1 MKLMKNTFL
10 SVSKMIAI
18 GDRKATIAIAIG
30 DIKATIVM
38 ATSDL
43 FSIGDWDRDW
53 DPKFDQDR
61 NHNFRDRGHALV
73 KLMKWKLYL

>member
-18 GDRKATIAIAIG
+18 GDRKGTIA
-30 DIKATIVM
+30 M

-43 FSIGDWDRDW
+43 FSIGDRDRDW
-53 DPKFDQDR
+53 DPKFNQDR
-61 NHNFRDRGHALV
+61 DRSFRDRGHALV
-73 KLMKWKLYL
+73 